1 MDYRS
6 LPRIANSDLTEFK
19 NKLLFGIEPNFGTSP
34 AKKFGTHFHDL
45 LLVNV
50 NTEPT
55 GTGAAAT
62 KRMLAAM
69 RSHSLFNRIL
79 AAGLAEA
86 PQFWDDER
94 TGLACKARIDL
105 RLPTEE
111 LIVDV
116 KTTSATC
123 QRDFETACR
132 TYEYDRQAAFYLDG
146 CYLTGASLF
155 IILGIQKQKPHQLFV
170 VEAKT
175 NSPFIEYG
183 RKKYRAL
190 LRSWK
195 QQPYRPT
202 SWGH

>member
-19 NKLLFGIEPNFGTSP
+19 NKLLFGIEPNIRSSQALQFGTR
-34 AKKFGTHFHDL
+34 FHDL
-45 LLVNV
+45 LLLNV

-55 GTGAAAT
+55 GTGATAT
-62 KRMLAAM
+62 KRMLAVM
-69 RSHSLFNRIL
+69 RSNNLFNRVL
-79 AAGLAEA
+79 AAGLAEQ
-86 PQFWDDER
+86 PQFWDDEQ

-105 RLPTEE
+105 RLPTEA

-123 QRDFETACR
+123 QRDFEVACR

-146 CYLTGASLF
+146 CYVAGASLF
-155 IILGIQKQKPHQLFV
+155 VILGIQKQKPHQLFV
-170 VEAKT
+170 VEAQT
-175 NSPFIEYG
+175 DSLFIEYG